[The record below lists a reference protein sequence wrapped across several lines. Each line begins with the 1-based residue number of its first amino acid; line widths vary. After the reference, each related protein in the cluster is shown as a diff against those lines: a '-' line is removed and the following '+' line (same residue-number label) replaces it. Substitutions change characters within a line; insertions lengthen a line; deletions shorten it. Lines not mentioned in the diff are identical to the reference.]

1 MQALSERLD
10 ALTAGKVFAGFDV
23 LSFSSLKTVVPGPDA
38 FVGRVVERVTRR
50 GKYVIFDV
58 GDAGRVLLHLS
69 QAGRVDIED
78 PPKRTKPRG
87 AVVRIRFEDADGSE
101 GPALLVREFGTERKA
116 AWWLLAPGDDGPLA
130 SLGPEPDSE
139 DFAALVREGDDKR
152 RIHTWLRD
160 QHTVAGIGRGYSD
173 DILWRAKLS
182 PYATLASLDAAQR
195 DALLAAIRAVL
206 ADGLALERQRT
217 GGLSENKLGEHFE
230 VHGRWGSP
238 CPRCGTTMERISYES
253 HEVTYCPACQTGG
266 KTLADRRRSRL
277 LK

>member
-10 ALTAGKVFAGFDV
+10 AVVAGQTIAGFDA
-23 LSFSSLKTVVPGPDA
+23 LSFSSLKTVVPGADA
-38 FVGRVVERVTRR
+38 FVGRTVDRVTRR
-50 GKYVIFDV
+50 GKYVIFEA
-58 GDAGRVLLHLS
+58 GDTGRVLVHLS

-87 AVVRIRFEDADGSE
+87 AVLRIRFTAADGADA
-101 GPALLVREFGTERKA
+101 PALLVREFGTERKA

-130 SLGPEPDSE
+130 GLGPEPDTDE
-139 DFAALVREGDDKR
+139 FAALVRDGDDKR

-173 DILWRAKLS
+173 DVLWRARLS
-182 PYATLASLDAAQR
+182 PYATLVSLDAEQR
-195 DALLAAIRAVL
+195 DTLLQEIRAVL
-206 ADGLALERQRT
+206 ADGLERERQRT
-217 GGLSENKLGEHFE
+217 GGLSENKLGEHFD
-230 VHGRWGSP
+230 VHGRWGNP
-238 CPRCGTTMERISYES
+238 CPRCSTLLERISYES